1 MQIVH
6 VLFILLCLISSSH
19 IFITLTGLHSA
30 TLCFFLWDF
39 REIHISDLCDK
50 IIKKTSHISRWQPL
64 LEILLVSCNYFT
76 VCFNEKIHEKTVFET
91 KNVTRLDEEK
101 IIYEGGISSYS
112 CTSFLVYHDVYIYFL
127 EILLV
132 SFDYLTVCFNEKN
145 SKKTL

>member
-1 MQIVH
+1 MYLFYKVNLTIMQIVH

-76 VCFNEKIHEKTVFET
+76 VCFTKKSMKKLYSKQKMLHVLTKRKLFMREEFQVILVLVFWFIMMFT
-91 KNVTRLDEEK
+91 YIFWR
-101 IIYEGGISSYS
+101 SSW
-112 CTSFLVYHDVYIYFL
+112 
-127 EILLV
+127 
-132 SFDYLTVCFNEKN
+132 
-145 SKKTL
+145 